1 MEATETRGTSPY
13 QSQVRL
19 LLGAAMAI
27 FIFTVVVGIVN
38 GTDIVEFDRKTIL
51 THVHTGTL
59 GWITTSV
66 FAAALSLF
74 AQRAMTGW
82 RDTLARVLPAAFV
95 VAAVAYNIAFLT
107 TYGRARPTIGGLAL
121 LVIVGWVVW
130 IFSAAG
136 GTVLSVPRLGIL
148 AAVATLLLGGLL
160 GVLLGEMLATG
171 STILPGE
178 AYGSHP
184 ATMVVGFLIPVGMAL
199 AEWQLRPESLNERAT
214 GLGWAQIGLPFIGGL
229 CVTAGLLGDSTPLV
243 ALSLPFEIIGAG
255 IFVYRLRSILG
266 SVRLGEGTARALALP
281 TVPWL
286 VTNIALF
293 VYLIGRF
300 QGDVGAA
307 PPGLIIAID
316 HIMFIGV
323 LSSSLFAQ
331 VHRMVFGAGS
341 HPAVRVLFW
350 TLNVGLLGFSLGLLF
365 DVVLLKRVFTPIMG
379 LGILHGVGF
388 LSARL
393 WRGGPGAAVGARA
406 PSETG
411 AA

>member
-1 MEATETRGTSPY
+1 M
-13 QSQVRL
+13 V
-19 LLGAAMAI
+19 I

-38 GTDIVEFDRKTIL
+38 GTDIAEFDRKTIL

-74 AQRAMTGW
+74 GERGTTGW
-82 RDTLARVLPAAFV
+82 RDTFARVLPPVFV
-95 VAAVAYNIAFLT
+95 VAVVAYNIAFLT
-107 TYGRARPTIGGLAL
+107 TYGSARPTVGAFAL
-121 LVIVGWVVW
+121 LIIVGWVIW
-130 IFSAAG
+130 IFSSAQ
-136 GTVLSVPRLGIL
+136 GTILSVPRLGIV
-148 AAVATLLLGGLL
+148 AAVATLLLGSVL

-171 STILPGE
+171 NAILPGD

-184 ATMVVGFLIPVGMAL
+184 ATMVVGFLVPVGMAL
-199 AEWQLRPESLNERAT
+199 AEWQLRPESLEERAT

-243 ALSLPFEIIGAG
+243 ALSLPFEIIGVG
-255 IFVYRLRSILG
+255 IFVYRLRSVFG
-266 SVRLGEGTARALALP
+266 SVRPGEGTARALALP

-307 PPGLIIAID
+307 PPGLVIAID

-331 VHRMVFGAGS
+331 VYRIVFGADS

-365 DVVLLKRVFTPIMG
+365 DVVVLKRVFTPI
-379 LGILHGVGF
+379 
-388 LSARL
+388 
-393 WRGGPGAAVGARA
+393 
-406 PSETG
+406 
-411 AA
+411 